1 MGCHRRNGKKRAER
15 STKLVER
22 GLGWAFRL
30 LVAVV
35 AAVAGEVARWW
46 LQARHSL

>member
-1 MGCHRRNGKKRAER
+1 MGYHRRNSKRTEKNK
-15 STKLVER
+15 KLVER